1 VTEHLTVHDRAA
13 TLEGVLP
20 VGVVFDC
27 DGTLADTESISDRAW
42 REMLAGYGY
51 EATEA
56 DFRAVIG
63 HPFPQNW
70 AYFTAR
76 VDLGEQ
82 AAFRHRL
89 RARFVELF
97 EDELELHDDAVG
109 TLRQLVDLGIP
120 VAVASSSSH
129 GHVRRVLERADLEE
143 LVRVV
148 IGADD
153 VERHK
158 PDPTPYVVAAER
170 LGIAP
175 EDCAAVEDTP
185 VGVASAVGAGMF
197 TVGVVRAHGDPAALA
212 DAHRVVDHVTIE
224 ALRRP
229 PTEEPR

>member
-1 VTEHLTVHDRAA
+1 VSERPAA
-13 TLEGVLP
+13 RTLPDTPAGVLP
-20 VGVVFDC
+20 AGVVFDC

-42 REMLAGYGY
+42 RETLADHGY

-70 AYFTAR
+70 AYFSAR

-89 RARFVELF
+89 RARFIELF
-97 EDELELHDDAVG
+97 EDELALHDDAVG
-109 TLRQLVDLGIP
+109 TLRELVALAIP

-129 GHVRRVLERADLEE
+129 GHVRRVLARAGIEP
-143 LVRVV
+143 LVPVV

-153 VERHK
+153 VSRHK
-158 PDPTPYVVAAER
+158 PDPTPYLVAAER
-170 LGIAP
+170 LGLDP
-175 EDCAAVEDTP
+175 EGCAAVEDTP

-197 TVGVVRAHGDPAALA
+197 TVGVVRAHGDPAALGA
-212 DAHRVVDHVTIE
+212 AHRIVDQVTVE

-229 PTEEPR
+229 SPEEPR